1 MKPKIS
7 LKPVAPPAIRSLS
20 LAGPALEPVLS
31 ADVARPALSDLRD
44 AAPKIAVAAPF
55 ALKLRRF

>member
-7 LKPVAPPAIRSLS
+7 LKPVALPIKSLS
-20 LAGPALEPVLS
+20 LAGPALEPVVS
-31 ADVARPALSDLRD
+31 AELARPALTDLRD
-44 AAPKIAVAAPF
+44 SAPKIAVAAPF